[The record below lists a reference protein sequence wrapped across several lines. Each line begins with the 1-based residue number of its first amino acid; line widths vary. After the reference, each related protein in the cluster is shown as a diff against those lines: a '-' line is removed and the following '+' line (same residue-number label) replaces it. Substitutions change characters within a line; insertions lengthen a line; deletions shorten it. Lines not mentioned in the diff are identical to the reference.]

1 MGAASYPFA
10 PRIRT
15 ALSATLEKLE
25 LPEPD
30 WRALLRDA
38 VRDPAELA
46 RMLDLPLEALGHVA
60 DIERFPLLVP
70 RGFVARMRPRDPRDP
85 LLRQILPTGLE
96 AVSVPGFGA
105 DPVGELKLAHEG
117 AIQKYPGR
125 ALLITTAACPVH
137 CRYCFRREFP
147 YAEQTAA
154 RSNAE
159 PALAAIAEMPDVREV
174 ILSGGDPLSLDNARL
189 KRLIAGIEALPAV
202 QTLRVHTRFPV
213 VLPERVDRGLV
224 EILSATRL
232 ETVVVLHAN
241 HPAEIDLAVTAAAA
255 RLKPATTA
263 LLNQSVLLAGINDD
277 VATLASLSE
286 RLFAGGILPYYL
298 HLLDRVAGAA
308 HFEVPEKRAVL
319 LIEALRQRV
328 PGYLVPKLVRERPG
342 ELSKTAVG

>member
-1 MGAASYPFA
+1 
-10 PRIRT
+10 
-15 ALSATLEKLE
+15 
-25 LPEPD
+25 
-30 WRALLRDA
+30 
-38 VRDPAELA
+38 
-46 RMLDLPLEALGHVA
+46 
-60 DIERFPLLVP
+60 
-70 RGFVARMRPRDPRDP
+70 
-85 LLRQILPTGLE
+85 
-96 AVSVPGFGA
+96 
-105 DPVGELKLAHEG
+105 
-117 AIQKYPGR
+117 
-125 ALLITTAACPVH
+125 VH